1 MAQQRGNFI
10 YSRRVVHAV
19 LENALTHHQV
29 AALTG
34 HSDVDIDGGNIQ
46 TCQCTERGENDTLNQ
61 NTLVWYSLLYILGSS

>member
-46 TCQCTERGENDTLNQ
+46 TFQTCQCSERGEN
-61 NTLVWYSLLYILGSS
+61 NTLHQNK